1 MTSDLDRPLFRD
13 PAGSTYAERCAALI
27 EYYADREQQG
37 GERPALGYIE
47 VAARLA
53 TGRPLDETLPLLSRL
68 LDDPTGDMF
77 WMYPMAFVHH
87 VGQGRLPEDV
97 LARMRALWRTYT
109 PYRGDTENHWLQY
122 YAALY
127 LLAQLYPDDRAEAWF
142 NGRSAQENLAEADE
156 YIAHWTELTTTRGQG
171 EFDSPHYL
179 PFFLAPLAMLYGF
192 ASDPTMRKRAG
203 MMMDYLIADFAV
215 DTLDGLYVGAFSRI
229 YPEPTLERWR
239 NGSTTFAWLLFGNV
253 PFGPSAVN
261 VVLPRAGYR
270 PHGVAAILALSGYE
284 PPEVIRRI
292 ATDRSTPYVH
302 RELKRT
308 RHRIRYSNFRNAPV
322 YKSVYMREEYA
333 VGSTQGGILQ
343 PIQQHTWEV
352 LWATA
357 DPHEGFNVLFTVHPY
372 AEPYELGMYFAE
384 EPDLLAQAVVQH
396 EKNTYDKP
404 DKWTGSSPF
413 EQVVQHEDVVVVLYD
428 IAPGTRY
435 EHISGYFSRTL
446 QGLEER
452 ESGWIVA
459 RGGDALIAYFPLAPF
474 EWHDEPGGDRRL
486 HSSYRKNGAVVQVAP
501 ARDYASLDAFTEA
514 VEALPLETTTEPTPS
529 VRFTTLRGARLDVTY
544 DEIPRVNGEPVDY
557 DAWPLFG
564 GPFMQAERDSR
575 RLELQHGDLR
585 RTLDFATLT
594 VTDHTEDVAPS

>member
-1 MTSDLDRPLFRD
+1 M
-13 PAGSTYAERCAALI
+13 
-27 EYYADREQQG
+27 
-37 GERPALGYIE
+37 
-47 VAARLA
+47 
-53 TGRPLDETLPLLSRL
+53 
-68 LDDPTGDMF
+68 
-77 WMYPMAFVHH
+77 
-87 VGQGRLPEDV
+87 
-97 LARMRALWRTYT
+97 
-109 PYRGDTENHWLQY
+109 
-122 YAALY
+122 
-127 LLAQLYPDDRAEAWF
+127 
-142 NGRSAQENLAEADE
+142 
-156 YIAHWTELTTTRGQG
+156 
-171 EFDSPHYL
+171 
-179 PFFLAPLAMLYGF
+179 
-192 ASDPTMRKRAG
+192 
-203 MMMDYLIADFAV
+203 
-215 DTLDGLYVGAFSRI
+215 
-229 YPEPTLERWR
+229 
-239 NGSTTFAWLLFGNV
+239 
-253 PFGPSAVN
+253 
-261 VVLPRAGYR
+261 LPRAGYR

-308 RHRIRYSNFRNAPV
+308 RHRIRYSDVKNAPI

-435 EHISGYFSRTL
+435 EHVSGYFSRTL

-474 EWHDEPGGDRRL
+474 EWRDEPGGDRRL

-575 RLELQHGDLR
+575 RLELRHGDLR
-585 RTLDFATLT
+585 RTLDFTTLT
-594 VTDHTEDVAPS
+594 VTDAHREDVAPQSMNALYYPEWDTLTVTERPRPAVEADEVLLRVAACGICGSELETFKARSERRTPPLIMGHEFCGTIEAVGSDVRDFAVGRPRRQQFRRAVWGVRPLPTGRSEPLRAAPDLRHAPAGRVRRGRSRTRALLARVAGRASRRGGVPRRAAGERRPRRPTSCSTARLASPW